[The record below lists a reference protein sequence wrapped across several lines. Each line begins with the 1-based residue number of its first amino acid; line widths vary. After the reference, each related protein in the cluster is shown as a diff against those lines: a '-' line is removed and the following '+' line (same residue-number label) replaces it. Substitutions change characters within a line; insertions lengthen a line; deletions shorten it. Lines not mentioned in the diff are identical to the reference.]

1 MNKRLVWNFT
11 INSDKPLQI
20 PAFDTIDTCIER
32 WESRFFWDDT
42 VIINLNRLDERFLEL
57 SRYKLKHRQ
66 DTYCLLPDN
75 DYNIKRRNNQL
86 LYKPTLMKTEHMIAY
101 GKKINLEEPGVT
113 NISLANI
120 QQHATYV
127 DVEKEALIYRFE
139 TTPTLKLELARL
151 RIAETT
157 YFSLNIEAHSKTLV
171 STVTQQIMNTQP
183 ACDYVRFLKGLN
195 HK

>member
-101 GKKINLEEPGVT
+101 GKKSI
-113 NISLANI
+113 
-120 QQHATYV
+120 
-127 DVEKEALIYRFE
+127 
-139 TTPTLKLELARL
+139 
-151 RIAETT
+151 
-157 YFSLNIEAHSKTLV
+157 
-171 STVTQQIMNTQP
+171 
-183 ACDYVRFLKGLN
+183 
-195 HK
+195 